1 MLETEIIEDLQ
12 SKISPK
18 RLKHILGVVEAAE
31 ALANRYG
38 EDVKKARL
46 AALLHDCAK
55 ELTLTEMKKIV
66 EKAGLLVD
74 PEIFNNPALLHG
86 PAGAILA
93 VNFYGVEDLEILE
106 AIRVHTTGKVDMGLL
121 DKIIFLADYIEK
133 NRDFP
138 GVEDMRKLAFIDLD
152 KAVLAGYDS
161 TISYLIKQ
169 KQSIYGKTILGRNDI
184 IFKIKELQ

>member
-18 RLKHILGVVEAAE
+18 RMQHILGVVEAAE
-31 ALANRYG
+31 TLAKCYG
-38 EDVKKARL
+38 EDINKARI

-55 ELTLTEMKKIV
+55 ELKVKEMAKII

-74 PEIFNNPALLHG
+74 SEVLNNPALLHG

-93 VNFYGVEDLEILE
+93 VSFYGVEDLDILE
-106 AIRVHTTGKVDMGLL
+106 AIRVHTTGKVDMSRL

-133 NRDFP
+133 NRDFH
-138 GVEDMRKLAFIDLD
+138 GVEEMRKLAFIDLD

-161 TISYLIKQ
+161 TISYLIEK
-169 KQSIYGKTILGRNDI
+169 KQSIYSKTILGRNDI
-184 IFKIKELQ
+184 IFKIKNLR